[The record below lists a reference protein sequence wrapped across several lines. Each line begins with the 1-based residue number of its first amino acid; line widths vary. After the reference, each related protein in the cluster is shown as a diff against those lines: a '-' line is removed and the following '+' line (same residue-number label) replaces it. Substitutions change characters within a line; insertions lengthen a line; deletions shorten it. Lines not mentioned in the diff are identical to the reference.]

1 MTGFAIRA
9 AADRAHEWS
18 LLFADRVFGGSEPAP
33 PAERW
38 LLRYLGVVVLLAAV
52 IVARRPDAV
61 TNPQFWAED
70 GYIFFSENLT
80 LGFPRAL
87 AKFYQGFPYL
97 THRLIAWAG
106 GLVPFSAAPRVYTT
120 SAIAVTALVLA
131 SFALPNF
138 RHLVRSDALR
148 VFFGVAAL
156 SLPFDQEVLSTPT
169 NLSWFIAVGLALL
182 SVARL
187 PRAAWRIALLAGA
200 GCTAVFSTPLAVLT
214 LPLWL
219 LRAWRGLQRRNRHEM
234 VCAFALI
241 MAFAVVVFMTGN
253 LGRDQRYS
261 SALTLRHYL
270 IFVCDRVAAL
280 VFPVTLAP
288 VSHATNSAAM
298 TAVAAGLTALLLAA
312 CAAGGFRRLPAVL
325 VALYFFLGSLLG
337 LGFGRPTL
345 LFLVWYAVPYRY
357 TVFPAIM
364 LVLAVVAALD
374 GLPAGQPRRLS
385 TLGVA
390 VVLAAAWASRFAL
403 PPLRDL
409 DWPGYAVLIEK
420 KIQSGSRFPLTIPM
434 NPSWAPLKLDPAQ
447 PRSDAPP
454 ESGAN

>member
-97 THRLIAWAG
+97 THRLIACAG

-120 SAIAVTALVLA
+120 SAIAVTALGLA

-138 RHLVRSDALR
+138 RHPVASAALG
-148 VFFGVAAL
+148 VFCGGARL
-156 SLPFDQEVLSTPT
+156 SLPVNKEWPRPPASLTCFL
-169 NLSWFIAVGLALL
+169 AGGLALL

-187 PRAAWRIALLAGA
+187 PRAAWRIALLAAA
-200 GCTAVFSTPLAVLT
+200 GCTAVFSPPLAVLT

-219 LRAWRGLQRRNRHEM
+219 L
-234 VCAFALI
+234 
-241 MAFAVVVFMTGN
+241 
-253 LGRDQRYS
+253 
-261 SALTLRHYL
+261 
-270 IFVCDRVAAL
+270 
-280 VFPVTLAP
+280 
-288 VSHATNSAAM
+288 
-298 TAVAAGLTALLLAA
+298 
-312 CAAGGFRRLPAVL
+312 
-325 VALYFFLGSLLG
+325 
-337 LGFGRPTL
+337 
-345 LFLVWYAVPYRY
+345 
-357 TVFPAIM
+357 
-364 LVLAVVAALD
+364 
-374 GLPAGQPRRLS
+374 
-385 TLGVA
+385 
-390 VVLAAAWASRFAL
+390 
-403 PPLRDL
+403 
-409 DWPGYAVLIEK
+409 
-420 KIQSGSRFPLTIPM
+420 
-434 NPSWAPLKLDPAQ
+434 
-447 PRSDAPP
+447 
-454 ESGAN
+454 